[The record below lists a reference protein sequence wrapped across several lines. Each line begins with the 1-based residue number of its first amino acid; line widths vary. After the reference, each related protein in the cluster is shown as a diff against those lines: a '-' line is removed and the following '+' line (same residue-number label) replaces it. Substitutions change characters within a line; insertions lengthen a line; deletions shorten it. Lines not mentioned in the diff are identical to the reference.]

1 LLLVFFIFAALAT
14 SLFGTI
20 CIEGEAGLAGMGAV
34 RCFMAGDHVLGLH
47 ANFRHMGEAL
57 GTLFRCSTSDAWR
70 EVLDS
75 LAVHPARAE
84 FTISLREWDVLT
96 DKLGYDPRVLLPSD
110 PRFNSRLLARS
121 GRMELAKIAIQHWNA
136 SVYGMDKDID
146 WPTPHS
152 VPDAA
157 DWIAV
162 ARAALP
168 GCLTDD
174 QVAELESAGLM
185 DCAQVSQNP
194 TVYAPPAARKGN
206 RCQST
211 CAVGG
216 EWNYVLACIFF
227 AAFIVISNFVIL
239 QLVIAVLM
247 DQMEAE
253 KHEVEDG
260 GKTLVL
266 GCEELRMA
274 VFARI
279 FRRFKRQAVARYYY
293 RTMLA
298 HGHAPD
304 KAQRGSRQDRECRD
318 SPRTEHARLDTL
330 SSTRSLFSVRH
341 TNSPAFHQTHE
352 NSSKQGIGILLCREE
367 GVQLW
372 SER

>member
-1 LLLVFFIFAALAT
+1 MIKT
-14 SLFGTI
+14 HTRMHIHIHI
-20 CIEGEAGLAGMGAV
+20 CRHICPFSN
-34 RCFMAGDHVLGLH
+34 CFY
-47 ANFRHMGEAL
+47 
-57 GTLFRCSTSDAWR
+57 TYTCT
-70 EVLDS
+70 
-75 LAVHPARAE
+75 
-84 FTISLREWDVLT
+84 
-96 DKLGYDPRVLLPSD
+96 
-110 PRFNSRLLARS
+110 
-121 GRMELAKIAIQHWNA
+121 Q
-136 SVYGMDKDID
+136 
-146 WPTPHS
+146 
-152 VPDAA
+152 
-157 DWIAV
+157 
-162 ARAALP
+162 

-174 QVAELESAGLM
+174 HVAELESAGLM

-194 TVYAPPAARKGN
+194 TVYAPPAARKVQILKVSTLLNLHYTLTIYRTDFRDFCLKGN

-260 GKTLVL
+260 GKLLVL

-304 KAQRGSRQDRECRD
+304 KAHRGRRQDRECGD
-318 SPRTEHARLDTL
+318 SPRTEHARSDTL

-341 TNSPAFHQTHE
+341 TNSPASHQTQE
-352 NSSKQGIGILLCREE
+352 NSSKQGIGILLGQEE
-367 GVQLW
+367 RVQLW